1 MNKFC
6 QNCGTPLLEGARFC
20 GSCGQ
25 LLAQVIPAT
34 QPQQGVLTPAI
45 PRTEKTSLIKNNGV
59 YVAWFLFYFIVFSVV
74 TAGIAIPFYIITVI
88 LAFTPLAEK
97 LWRWVSGVR
106 PLRLHSEQ
114 VRLLPLFKEVYTGA
128 AHADANLSKG
138 IRLYIKEDMTINA
151 FAFGKSS
158 LVITRGCLEL
168 LNDDCLKGLIAHEF
182 GHFSYRHTEAI
193 LLATVS
199 NFYISFYLSKLTDLK
214 NRFDLENKVG
224 IANGLLKFI
233 VDAIYYSFK
242 APAVLGDLILMHT
255 SRQHEYLADQFAEK
269 SGFSR
274 ELTDALLEI
283 YAVSISKPQSVK
295 EQLKSSHPH
304 ITLRIERLEKALY

>member
-1 MNKFC
+1 MAKFC
-6 QNCGTPLLEGARFC
+6 AYCGTSLDDIMNFC
-20 GSCGQ
+20 TSCGQ
-25 LLAQVIPAT
+25 AVPQVLPAVPAT

-59 YVAWFLFYFIVFSVV
+59 YVAWFLLYFIFFSVV

-128 AHADANLSKG
+128 FHADANLSKG

-151 FAFGKSS
+151 FAFGKST

-182 GHFSYRHTEAI
+182 GHFSYRHTEAV
-193 LLATVS
+193 LLASVS
-199 NFYISFYLSKLTDLK
+199 NFYISFYLMVISHKTVCQTPYK
-214 NRFDLENKVG
+214 SNK
-224 IANGLLKFI
+224 
-233 VDAIYYSFK
+233 
-242 APAVLGDLILMHT
+242 
-255 SRQHEYLADQFAEK
+255 
-269 SGFSR
+269 
-274 ELTDALLEI
+274 
-283 YAVSISKPQSVK
+283 
-295 EQLKSSHPH
+295 
-304 ITLRIERLEKALY
+304 